1 MDSNNK
7 ISIVIGFG
15 LLIFVGMFVAD
26 HFSIATNREVA
37 TLGPEPPTP
46 PAIPASQL
54 INGPLPSLETVEQI
68 AIKSD
73 RVYVVSQGDSLRS
86 ICSSK
91 YGDAGLAN
99 AVAFWNG
106 ISSANSIE
114 VGQQIELPTRKALI
128 STPLN
133 TPTQEYQETEI
144 APTPNP
150 TPNFGTYTVKIGDTL
165 SEIAQ
170 KVCGSARFTNK
181 LITLN
186 KKTLP
191 NPDRLQVGMK
201 LRYPLF

>member
-26 HFSIATNREVA
+26 HFSTATNREVA

-46 PAIPASQL
+46 PAISASKL
-54 INGPLPSLETVEQI
+54 INGPLPSLETDEKI
-68 AIKSD
+68 SIKND
-73 RVYVVSQGDSLRS
+73 QAYVVGQGDSLRS

-99 AVAFWNG
+99 AVAHWNG

-114 VGQQIELPTRKALI
+114 VGQQIELPTRKSLI

-133 TPTQEYQETEI
+133 RPTKEGEKG
-144 APTPNP
+144 PSLKP
-150 TPNFGTYTVKIGDTL
+150 TPNFGMYTVKIGDTL

-170 KVCGSARFTNK
+170 EVCGSARYTNQ
-181 LITLN
+181 LISLN

-201 LRYPLF
+201 LRYPLN